1 MDDLDVSWSSSA
13 QNEHL
18 SFDIGSPPDSPV
30 SVNDTGLRT
39 LKAFV
44 GFLVSMGYNLNF
56 VMMLTNL

>member
-30 SVNDTGLRT
+30 SINDTGLRT

-44 GFLVSMGYNLNF
+44 GFLVSMGYNLT
-56 VMMLTNL
+56 LS